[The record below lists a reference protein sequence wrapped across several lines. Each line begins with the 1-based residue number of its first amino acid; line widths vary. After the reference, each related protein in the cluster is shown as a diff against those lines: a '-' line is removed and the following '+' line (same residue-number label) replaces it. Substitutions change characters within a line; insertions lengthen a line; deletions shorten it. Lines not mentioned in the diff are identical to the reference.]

1 MTVEIDLSGKVA
13 IVTGAGRGIG
23 KAIAL
28 RLAEAGA
35 DVCVTART
43 VAEIEATAQGVR
55 QIGRA
60 AVAVQGDATDAI
72 AVAEVVGKTITAL
85 GGLHILV
92 NNAGMELPKPLLD
105 TTEAE
110 YNRVM
115 DTNVKS
121 MVLFTQAVGPHLIRQ
136 RYGRIVSIAS
146 VGAFVAAPNQAI
158 YHASKAAVAHLTKA
172 TAIEWARHNITVNS
186 VAPGWVRTDLIKH
199 LLTDEEKLGR
209 YTRAIPLRRVAEPD
223 DLAPLVAFLCSDLAG
238 YMTGSVVMIDG
249 GLTIP

>member
-13 IVTGAGRGIG
+13 IVTSVGRGIG

-60 AVAVQGDATDAI
+60 AVAVRGDATDAI
-72 AVAEVVGKTITAL
+72 AVADVIGKTITAL
-85 GGLHILV
+85 HRLHILV
-92 NNAGMELPKPLLD
+92 NNAGMELPKPLHD
-105 TTEAE
+105 TTEAD

-121 MVLFTQAVGPHLIRQ
+121 MVLFTQA
-136 RYGRIVSIAS
+136 
-146 VGAFVAAPNQAI
+146 
-158 YHASKAAVAHLTKA
+158 
-172 TAIEWARHNITVNS
+172 
-186 VAPGWVRTDLIKH
+186 
-199 LLTDEEKLGR
+199 
-209 YTRAIPLRRVAEPD
+209 
-223 DLAPLVAFLCSDLAG
+223 
-238 YMTGSVVMIDG
+238 
-249 GLTIP
+249 

>member
-72 AVAEVVGKTITAL
+72 AVGEVVGKTITAL
-85 GGLHILV
+85 GGPPHPGQQRWHGTAEAPPRHDRSRIQPRDGYECEEHGSLHP
-92 NNAGMELPKPLLD
+92 GGW
-105 TTEAE
+105 
-110 YNRVM
+110 
-115 DTNVKS
+115 S
-121 MVLFTQAVGPHLIRQ
+121 
-136 RYGRIVSIAS
+136 
-146 VGAFVAAPNQAI
+146 APDPPAI
-158 YHASKAAVAHLTKA
+158 
-172 TAIEWARHNITVNS
+172 
-186 VAPGWVRTDLIKH
+186 RTD
-199 LLTDEEKLGR
+199 R
-209 YTRAIPLRRVAEPD
+209 QYR
-223 DLAPLVAFLCSDLAG
+223 F
-238 YMTGSVVMIDG
+238 
-249 GLTIP
+249 